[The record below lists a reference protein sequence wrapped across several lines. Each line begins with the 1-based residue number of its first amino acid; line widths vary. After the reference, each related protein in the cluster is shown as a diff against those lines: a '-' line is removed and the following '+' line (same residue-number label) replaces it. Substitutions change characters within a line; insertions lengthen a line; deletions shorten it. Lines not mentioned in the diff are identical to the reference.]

1 MFTHKHIVLLCIAG
15 IALYFAGCR
24 AGGDYPGREYMPDMT
39 HSTAWE
45 AYVPARPVVMAGGDT
60 VRLFNNGASARK
72 PVNGTIAR
80 GYMPYHFDDNEA
92 DYAKSGQ
99 TLFNP
104 FNDKHNEVLEDGKVN
119 YDIYCAVCHGGKGKG
134 DGHIVKSGKYPGVP
148 PSYFSD
154 KMIEMPEG
162 QMFHSVHYG
171 KNLMGSYASQ
181 LTKEE
186 RWKIISYIK
195 DMQAKHVAGQKKIS
209 KEDALKSL
217 LGKGGA
223 GAAAL
228 AAAAAIPTTD
238 VDAASTDANAAQDS
252 LALVRAAQKAKRDS
266 LANAR
271 KTKRDSMA
279 AARKAKMDSIA
290 LARKAKADEKK
301 AKAAA
306 DKKKKTSELDKLAS
320 EPLKKGQNIVLRDV
334 YFETASFKLKKES
347 YTELNK
353 LVSILKKNPKSK
365 VEISGHTDNTGDAGK
380 NMTLSKNRARAVYN
394 YVVSKGIPKKQLVHK
409 GYGQTKPIADN
420 KTEEGKAKN
429 RRTEFKVL
437 E

>member
-1 MFTHKHIVLLCIAG
+1 
-15 IALYFAGCR
+15 
-24 AGGDYPGREYMPDMT
+24 
-39 HSTAWE
+39 
-45 AYVPARPVVMAGGDT
+45 
-60 VRLFNNGASARK
+60 
-72 PVNGTIAR
+72 
-80 GYMPYHFDDNEA
+80 
-92 DYAKSGQ
+92 
-99 TLFNP
+99 
-104 FNDKHNEVLEDGKVN
+104 
-119 YDIYCAVCHGGKGKG
+119 
-134 DGHIVKSGKYPGVP
+134 
-148 PSYFSD
+148 
-154 KMIEMPEG
+154 
-162 QMFHSVHYG
+162 
-171 KNLMGSYASQ
+171 
-181 LTKEE
+181 
-186 RWKIISYIK
+186 
-195 DMQAKHVAGQKKIS
+195 
-209 KEDALKSL
+209 
-217 LGKGGA
+217 
-223 GAAAL
+223 
-228 AAAAAIPTTD
+228 
-238 VDAASTDANAAQDS
+238 
-252 LALVRAAQKAKRDS
+252 
-266 LANAR
+266 
-271 KTKRDSMA
+271 MA